1 VSGSSGRTR
10 TSSSVVDGAIANL
23 SATHMKADLLDRL
36 LDAAEAHGKES
47 ESDHEV
53 GDLRAILLSCWQRL
67 SSTQQRAV
75 YDEHRDLVA
84 EWLDGDA
91 PQIARP

>member
-1 VSGSSGRTR
+1 MTAS
-10 TSSSVVDGAIANL
+10 
-23 SATHMKADLLDRL
+23 LLDRL

-47 ESDHEV
+47 EPEHEA
-53 GDLRAILLSCWQRL
+53 GDLRDILLSCWQRL
-67 SSTQQRAV
+67 SSAQRRAI

-91 PQIARP
+91 RAIAAP